1 MTKKE
6 LVNIVSKNTNVSV
19 KDTTVVLDS
28 FFDLIVKKVSD
39 EKINLPIGTFK
50 LSKRK
55 ARVGRNPQTGKEIQ
69 IPASNNLKFRAS
81 KSVKEVL
88 NK

>member
-6 LVNIVSKNTNVSV
+6 LVNLVSKSTNISV
-19 KDTTVVLDS
+19 KDTNVVLDS
-28 FFDLIVKKVSD
+28 FFDLIVKNVSD

-50 LSKRK
+50 LATRK
-55 ARVGRNPQTGKEIQ
+55 ARVGRNPQNGKEIQ
-69 IPASNNLKFRAS
+69 IPASKNLKFRAS
-81 KSVKEVL
+81 KAVKEEL

>member
-6 LVNIVSKNTNVSV
+6 LVNLVSKNTNVSV
-19 KDTTVVLDS
+19 KDTNVVLDN
-28 FFDLIVKKVSD
+28 FFDVIVKKVSD

-50 LSKRK
+50 LATRK
-55 ARVGRNPQTGKEIQ
+55 ARVGRNPQNGKEIH
-69 IPASNNLKFRAS
+69 IPASKNLKFRAS
-81 KSVKEVL
+81 KAVKEVL